1 MEPELLLFGSSSIS
15 VSSTYLEMEL
25 VLFQFII
32 IGTSYGT
39 WNFYFRYTTPLFD
52 TLPDCPERLS
62 DVPCEHGDDRRL
74 GFEGDFSKTHPAL
87 PEDLVVVVRE
97 LRLVDSPGCYAQEV
111 PLSQVFD
118 ATLHRPRS
126 DPEKLQD
133 GSQARDFE
141 HEVIG
146 H

>member
-1 MEPELLLFGSSSIS
+1 MK
-15 VSSTYLEMEL
+15 VL
-25 VLFQFII
+25 VNL
-32 IGTSYGT
+32 
-39 WNFYFRYTTPLFD
+39 TPLFD

-62 DVPCEHGDDRRL
+62 DVPREHRDDRRL
-74 GFEGDFSKTHPAL
+74 GFEGDFRETNPVL

-111 PLSQVFD
+111 PLSQVFC
-118 ATLHRPRS
+118 ATLPRPGS

-141 HEVIG
+141 HEVVC

>member
-1 MEPELLLFGSSSIS
+1 MIHTDKGS
-15 VSSTYLEMEL
+15 LCQL
-25 VLFQFII
+25 K
-32 IGTSYGT
+32 
-39 WNFYFRYTTPLFD
+39 NFVQMFD
-52 TLPDCPERLS
+52 TRPDCPERLP
-62 DVPCEHGDDRRL
+62 DVPREHRDHRRL
-74 GFEGDFSKTHPAL
+74 GFEGNFSETHPAL

-97 LRLVDSPGCYAQEV
+97 LWLVDSPGCYAQEV
-111 PLSQVFD
+111 PLSQVFG

-146 H
+146 HWNQIVSSLAFKITFGPFFSLIISSYV